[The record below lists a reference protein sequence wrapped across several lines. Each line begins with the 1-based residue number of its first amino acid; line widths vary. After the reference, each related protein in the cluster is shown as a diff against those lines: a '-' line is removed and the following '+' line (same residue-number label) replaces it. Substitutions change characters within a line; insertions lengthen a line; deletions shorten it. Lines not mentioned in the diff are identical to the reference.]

1 MRQSSMRFFVG
12 TMALWSVHLAV
23 AVPVRG
29 FGMEDVVSR
38 AQELA
43 SRPFHDSKDR
53 VPAWMLEMSYDQWRD
68 IRFRTDRSL
77 WRPERLPFEV
87 QFFHLGLYYPRP
99 VTVNIVHGNEVRHLR
114 FSTDQFDYGKNT
126 FADAIPDDIG
136 YAGFRLHFPIKS
148 RSYKDEVI
156 VFLGASYFRALGAN
170 EIYGLSARGLA
181 IDTVE
186 PSGEEFP
193 YFTEF
198 WLVQPKRDA
207 KALTLYAL
215 LDSRRVSGAYRF
227 TVTPGKETKVDV
239 EAKLFFRDTVR
250 KLGLAPLTSMFF
262 HGENTTRW
270 FSDFRPEVHD
280 SDGLL
285 LFSSQSEWLWRP
297 LKNPPHMGVSAFQMQ
312 SPRGFGLIQ
321 RDRDFEHYQDL
332 ESRSE
337 LRPSAWQVLHGDWG
351 DGHVELVELPTDT
364 DINDNVVAFW
374 TPAKVPQPGES
385 LSFAYTIHWY
395 GDDASRP
402 PGGRAIAT
410 REDRTPAGAHRF
422 VIDFSGSKLRA
433 LAAEH
438 PVRAVVSVASGPD
451 SGILLEQ
458 QVLKNPVNDTWRL
471 TFQVKPTG
479 GRPLELRAFLA
490 HGTDTLTETWANVL
504 QP

>member
-1 MRQSSMRFFVG
+1 
-12 TMALWSVHLAV
+12 
-23 AVPVRG
+23 
-29 FGMEDVVSR
+29 
-38 AQELA
+38 
-43 SRPFHDSKDR
+43 
-53 VPAWMLEMSYDQWRD
+53 MLEMTYDQWRD
-68 IRFRTDRSL
+68 IRFRTDHSL
-77 WRPERLPFEV
+77 WRKDRSPFEV

-99 VTVNIVHGNEVRHLR
+99 VTVNVVDGEEVKHLT

-126 FADAIPDDIG
+126 FAGMIPRDIG

-148 RSYKDEVI
+148 RDYKDEVI
-156 VFLGASYFRALGAN
+156 VFLGASYFRALGAK

-181 IDTVE
+181 VDTVE

-198 WLVQPKRDA
+198 WLVRPERDA
-207 KALTLYAL
+207 KEMTLYAL

-227 TVTPGKETKVDV
+227 VVKPGEQTRVDV
-239 EAKLFFRDTVR
+239 EGRLYFRDKVK

-262 HGENTTRW
+262 HGENTDRW

-285 LFSSQSEWLWRP
+285 LFSSQGEWLWRP
-297 LKNPPHMGVSAFQMQ
+297 LQNPMHLSVSAFQMQ
-312 SPRGFGLIQ
+312 SPRGFGLVQ

-351 DGHVELVELPTDT
+351 EGQVELIELPTDT

-374 TPAKVPQPGES
+374 SPARIPQAGES
-385 LSFAYTIHWY
+385 LSFAYTIYWY

-410 REDRTPAGAHRF
+410 RQDRVATGARRF
-422 VIDFSGSKLRA
+422 VVDFSGEKLRKLPA
-433 LAAEH
+433 DR
-438 PVRAVVSVASGPD
+438 PVQAIITIASGPE
-451 SGILLEQ
+451 SGTLLEQ

-471 TFQVKPTG
+471 TFQVKPAG
-479 GRPLELRAFLA
+479 DRPLELRAFLLD
-490 HGTDTLTETWANVL
+490 GTDTLTETWASVVL
-504 QP
+504 P